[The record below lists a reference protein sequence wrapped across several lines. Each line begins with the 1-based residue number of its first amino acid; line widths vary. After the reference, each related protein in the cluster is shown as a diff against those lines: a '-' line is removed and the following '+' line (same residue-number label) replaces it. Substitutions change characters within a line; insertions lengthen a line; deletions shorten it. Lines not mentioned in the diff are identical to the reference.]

1 MLLIA
6 FRILNN
12 RLFYFFHSLSSI
24 PMNNFFLSMVGHSLS
39 EFVSLYFSFISSIF
53 IVFRQFEHIVL
64 VHYREVKEVSF
75 FEVK

>member
-1 MLLIA
+1 
-6 FRILNN
+6 
-12 RLFYFFHSLSSI
+12 
-24 PMNNFFLSMVGHSLS
+24 MNNFFLSMVYHSLS